1 VASNRRGSG
10 KPGGAPAGVT
20 AYKVLA
26 RYYRHLPALRAR
38 QCAFNVTP
46 FPVHNFLH
54 SWSV

>member
-38 QCAFNVTP
+38 QYAFNVTP